1 MGDSKAVGTMAGFAK
16 DIGDY
21 ARNEVKRG
29 SYMDRKTAE
38 LWAAY
43 TGFEFD
49 PHTVKIMCEL
59 RGIVEDD
66 AVTRSLMKEDN
77 DD

>member
-1 MGDSKAVGTMAGFAK
+1 MGDSKAVRSMAGLVK
-16 DIGDY
+16 DLGDSIGK
-21 ARNEVKRG
+21 EVKRG